1 VLSVGACFVLLFE
14 GYVICNI
21 SDQFGMVTEFKI
33 ITTLGY
39 VGILSVII
47 TGKVVTGFSSFVKFL
62 CWTLALWLFIIWLY
76 FHIRRFAVTQIDDG
90 LQEFE
95 LYHVLRNKESFD
107 HFRTFLQ
114 NNFCAENLEFF
125 LDIYTLRKT
134 LAVDPYIALSEEGSE
149 VIKSCARVSLP

>member
-1 VLSVGACFVLLFE
+1 
-14 GYVICNI
+14 
-21 SDQFGMVTEFKI
+21 VTEFKVF
-33 ITTLGY
+33 TTLEF
-39 VGILSVII
+39 VGVLSVII
-47 TGKVVTGFSSFVKFL
+47 AEKVVTCYFNLFVKFL

-95 LYHVLRNKESFD
+95 LHHVLRNKESFD

-134 LAVDPYIALSEEGSE
+134 LAVDPYIALSEEESE